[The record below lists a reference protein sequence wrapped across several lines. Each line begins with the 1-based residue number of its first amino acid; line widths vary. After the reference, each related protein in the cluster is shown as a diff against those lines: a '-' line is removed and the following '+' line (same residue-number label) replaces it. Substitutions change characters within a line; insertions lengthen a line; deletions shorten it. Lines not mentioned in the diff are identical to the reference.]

1 MPTVYTIGFQRKPL
15 SEFIH
20 LLRENH
26 VKAVIDIRLRNT
38 SQLSGY
44 AKRDDLAFVL
54 REGFGVAYEHHL
66 DLAPTDGIFDSF
78 HQDRDWS
85 SYEESF
91 RHLLVER
98 RAEEAGREILS
109 RYGAICLLC
118 SEPAADQCHRR
129 LVAEYWADHIPDLA
143 IVHL

>member
-20 LLRENH
+20 LLRENG

-54 REGFGVAYEHHL
+54 REGFGISYEHHL
-66 DLAPTDGIFDSF
+66 DLAPTDSILDSF
-78 HQDRDWS
+78 RHDKDWS

-91 RHLLVER
+91 GHLLAER
-98 RAEEAGREILS
+98 RVEEAGREVLS
-109 RYGAICLLC
+109 RYEDICLLC
-118 SEPAADQCHRR
+118 SEPTADQCHRR
-129 LVAEYWADHIPDLA
+129 LVAEYWADHISNLA